1 MIPSDPKE
9 LERMRELAARNIA
22 NGDWGDEVTL
32 PGEATPRSPEEL
44 KDDNVV
50 SDVLSKVGS
59 RRPPRKQ

>member
-9 LERMRELAARNIA
+9 LDRMRELAARNIA

-44 KDDNVV
+44 ERESVV
-50 SDVLSKVGS
+50 SDVLSKTGGQ
-59 RRPPRKQ
+59 RPPRKK